1 MKKLILVRHAKSSW
15 KHDVIDHE
23 RPLKSRGFNDA
34 EIVSKHLKNSELLN
48 IDLVLSS
55 DAMRAKTTAGI
66 FVSNLE
72 ISQEIFNLNHDL
84 YDFSGENLIKTIKQ
98 CDDNISNLM
107 IFGHNHALTAF
118 VNTFGSIYI
127 DNVPTSGVVFIE
139 FEINS
144 WKNLTQGKTTKTLF
158 PRNLK
163 S

>member
-34 EIVSKHLKNSELLN
+34 ELVSNHLKNSELS
-48 IDLVLSS
+48 IDFVLSS
-55 DAMRAKTTAGI
+55 DAMRAKTTASI

-72 ISQEIFNLNHDL
+72 ISQEIFGLNHDL
-84 YDFSGENLIKTIKQ
+84 YDFSGENLIITIKQ
-98 CDDNISNLM
+98 CDDKISNLM
-107 IFGHNHALTAF
+107 IFGHNHALTDF
-118 VNTFGSIYI
+118 VNTFGNKYI
-127 DNVPTSGVVFIE
+127 DNVPTCGVVVIE

-144 WKNLTQGKTTKTLF
+144 WKNLTQGKTTKTVF
-158 PRNLK
+158 PRDLK